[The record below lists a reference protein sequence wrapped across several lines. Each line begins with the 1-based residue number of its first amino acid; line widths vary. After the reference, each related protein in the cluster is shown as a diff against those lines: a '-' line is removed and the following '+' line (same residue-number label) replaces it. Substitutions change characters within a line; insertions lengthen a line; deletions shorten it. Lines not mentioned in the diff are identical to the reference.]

1 MYFSSISYFTNANN
15 VEYSWQIQDDNN
27 KKIVNNLPGST
38 LKYRFDTIGTYIV
51 TLTARS
57 PNGEVD
63 TDSRQITIESRSPVV
78 NLDNPKPLSTESPNV
93 LEFDASKSYDPD
105 TMGRK

>member
-1 MYFSSISYFTNANN
+1 MFFSAISYFTNTTN

-27 KKIVNNLPGST
+27 KKIVSSLPGSS
-38 LKYRFDTIGTYIV
+38 LKYKFDKIGNYII

-57 PNGEVD
+57 PNGDID
-63 TDSRQITIESRSPVV
+63 TDSRQITIESRAPME
-78 NLDNPKPLSTESPNV
+78 NLESPKPANTETPNILV
-93 LEFDASKSYDPD
+93 FDASKSYDPD